1 MTEQTENQPEAEPT
15 APESYERKFERLEE
29 ILRRL
34 DDTETPIDEL
44 AEDVKEGARL
54 IKDLDHKLRRV
65 EGEVIDALGKLD
77 RPDGEHQNRSEYQP
91 DQ

>member
-1 MTEQTENQPEAEPT
+1 MATKAEENDATDQAET
-15 APESYERKFERLEE
+15 YERKLGRLEG

-54 IKDLDHKLRRV
+54 IRELDHKLRRV
-65 EGEVIDALGKLD
+65 ESEVVDALKELD
-77 RPDGEHQNRSEYQP
+77 RADESG
-91 DQ
+91 

>member
-1 MTEQTENQPEAEPT
+1 MTDQPETEP
-15 APESYERKFERLEE
+15 YERKFERLEE

-54 IKDLDHKLRRV
+54 IKELDHKLRRV
-65 EGEVIDALGKLD
+65 EGEVIDALKELE
-77 RPDGEHQNRSEYQP
+77 RPAQAEE
-91 DQ
+91 